1 MTARPYSRERG
12 QRGARAV
19 LAAVIAA
26 VMFAAAT
33 ALTGCA
39 AASSDTVPHCDDPLR
54 LAIIAQSLPTAAYVP
69 CIRDLPQ
76 GWSTSGFD
84 STQSGTSFLLDS
96 DRSPGRPVR
105 VRLTAT
111 CRPGIASPSPP
122 RAPGALTYTRLTSV
136 RPRFTGTLY
145 DVFPG
150 GCVSYAFDFAI
161 GSQIALMEQF
171 EGAIGL
177 YPRQQLQLILKQKLG
192 VELNP

>member
-1 MTARPYSRERG
+1 MTARRCSPGHGRSR
-12 QRGARAV
+12 ARTRLAAA
-19 LAAVIAA
+19 LAAVL
-26 VMFAAAT
+26 FAATT

-39 AASSDTVPHCDDPLR
+39 AFSNTTPRCDEPLR
-54 LAIIAQSLPTAAYVP
+54 LAIIAQSLPTASYLP
-69 CIRDLPQ
+69 CVRDLPQ

-84 STQSGTSFLLDS
+84 ATQNGTSFLLDS
-96 DRSPGRPVR
+96 DRSPGRPVQ

-122 RAPGALTYTRLTSV
+122 RAPGVLTYTRLTSV
-136 RPRFTGTLY
+136 GPRFTGTLY

-150 GCVSYAFDFAI
+150 GCVSYAFDFAP

-171 EGAIGL
+171 EKAIGL
-177 YPRQQLQLILKQKLG
+177 YPRQQLRLILKQKLG

>member
-1 MTARPYSRERG
+1 MSARQHSRARG

-19 LAAVIAA
+19 LAAMIAA
-26 VMFAAAT
+26 MLAAAT

-39 AASSDTVPHCDDPLR
+39 AASSDTAPRCDDPLR
-54 LAIIAQSLPTAAYVP
+54 LAIVAQSLPTASYVP
-69 CIRDLPQ
+69 CLRDLPQ

-84 STQSGTSFLLDS
+84 PTQSGTRFLLNS
-96 DRSPGRPVR
+96 DRSPGRPVK
-105 VRLTAT
+105 VQLTET
-111 CRPGIASPSPP
+111 CRPGFASPSPP
-122 RAPGALTYTRLTSV
+122 RAPGVLTYTRLTSI

-150 GCVSYAFDFAI
+150 GCVSYAFDFAT

-177 YPRQQLQLILKQKLG
+177 YPRQQLRLILKQKLG
-192 VELNP
+192 VELDP